1 MTSHAPYYTFGLLG
15 RFEPDETLLRFLEI
29 LVKRYDDNGV
39 GLNIQL
45 ALLTR
50 KHNKIAKRLLALKQ
64 TSKNFRFELVIDQ
77 RQKWGYL
84 NNPISVLGLE
94 RNQIIEEAD
103 QVYFI
108 EEHCPEL
115 IFAQIKQFF
124 VSNADIILF
133 ASYSEMDYTCLKLPE
148 QPKALLWEAKQ
159 LNGLH
164 ATSSS
169 RLFYRSIDFIRK
181 HQFEV
186 LAEDLPDDLLTAWI
200 AADKKLISGNIGCN
214 GLTNDLLRLLDP
226 LSPLLPVAVFVYAF
240 SFYDNL
246 WSFGS
251 HAYGNIRE
259 RFVEFQTLLLAIA
272 DARKKGRPIRSIG
285 IFDIDQYNSYLAELC
300 LS

>member
-1 MTSHAPYYTFGLLG
+1 MTSHAPYYTIGLLG
-15 RFEPDETLLRFLEI
+15 RFEPDETLLRFLEV

-39 GLNIQL
+39 DMGIQL
-45 ALLTR
+45 PLLVK
-50 KHNKIAKRLLALKQ
+50 KHNKIAKRLLALKR
-64 TSKNFRFELVIDQ
+64 TFKNFRLELVLDQ

-84 NNPISVLGLE
+84 NNPTSHIGQE

-124 VSNADIILF
+124 ASSADIILY
-133 ASYSEMDYTCLKLPE
+133 ASHSEMDYACRRIPE
-148 QPKALLWEAKQ
+148 QPKTLLWEAKQ
-159 LNGLH
+159 MNGSHLKPY
-164 ATSSS
+164 S

-186 LAEDLPDDLLTAWI
+186 LAEDLPDDLLMAWI
-200 AADKKLISGNIGCN
+200 AADKKLISQHIGSH

-226 LSPLLPVAVFVYAF
+226 QCSLLPVAVFVYAF

-246 WSFGS
+246 WSFKS
-251 HAYGNIRE
+251 NAYGNIRE
-259 RFVEFQTLLLAIA
+259 RFVEFQTLLLALA
-272 DARKKGRPIRSIG
+272 ESRKRGRPISSID
-285 IFDIDQYNSYLAELC
+285 IFDIDHYDSYLAELC
-300 LS
+300 LA